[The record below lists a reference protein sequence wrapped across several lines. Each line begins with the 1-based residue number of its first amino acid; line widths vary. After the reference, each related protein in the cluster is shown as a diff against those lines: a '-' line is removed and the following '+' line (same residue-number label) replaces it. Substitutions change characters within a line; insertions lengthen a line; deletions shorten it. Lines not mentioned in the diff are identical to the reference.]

1 MSPCRAATGPA
12 PEAPKVCVGSQ
23 KVPHPVTR
31 APMAIP
37 YNLPTGMGYRPR
49 SAGRRHELDARAS
62 EISRCESMNAR
73 GPAPLTCA
81 LVVLV
86 TALVPLSASAGIK
99 CWTNDEGV
107 RECGNAVPPK
117 YSQKGHR
124 EISDTGITL
133 STTDRAKSKEELRT
147 EREEAARL
155 AAIRAEEERKI
166 RERETK
172 DRVLL
177 STYTT
182 EEDLKLAHQGQVA
195 AIDLRIEH
203 TELIL
208 KQLDQSLAE
217 LRGKAAKL
225 ERKGKPITPE
235 LKNQIAKVKAQRD
248 DSEAFIEK
256 RRIQKAELA
265 AQFDV
270 DLNRYREL
278 KGLDNKTN

>member
-1 MSPCRAATGPA
+1 
-12 PEAPKVCVGSQ
+12 
-23 KVPHPVTR
+23 
-31 APMAIP
+31 
-37 YNLPTGMGYRPR
+37 
-49 SAGRRHELDARAS
+49 
-62 EISRCESMNAR
+62 MNAR

-133 STTDRAKSKEELRT
+133 STTDRAKSKEELRI

-182 EEDLKLAHQGQVA
+182 EQDLKLAHQGQVA

-265 AQFDV
+265 AQFNV